1 MKRLLIALFLLNL
14 LISGCVKKSTEPDS
28 KAAELDIWPSK
39 NRLELIFDYNGNNYM
54 IEFIGKE
61 KTMAIARI
69 VVNKEPYN
77 YDDDIVLSNEDVFL
91 INEEL
96 KNPEIAIPS
105 NKSNEN
111 NMIINVKYRELHTEY
126 IKEAIFNFD
135 DELGEDKEFNMIA
148 SDRLKDYL
156 INRLLYIYS
165 LPLYTVQDNDT
176 LSKICLKF
184 FGDTNYDRIVDVN
197 PSMEWKNQYLIVRP
211 HEKIRIP

>member
-1 MKRLLIALFLLNL
+1 
-14 LISGCVKKSTEPDS
+14 
-28 KAAELDIWPSK
+28 
-39 NRLELIFDYNGNNYM
+39 M
-54 IEFIGKE
+54 IKFIGKE

-77 YDDDIVLSNEDVFL
+77 YDNDIVLSNEDTFL

-96 KNPEIAIPS
+96 INPEIIISENQS
-105 NKSNEN
+105 NKN
-111 NMIINVKYRELHTEY
+111 NMIINVKYRELHTEW

-135 DELGEDKEFNMIA
+135 DEMGEDKEFNMIP

-165 LPLYTVQDNDT
+165 LPLYTVQFDDT

-197 PSMEWKNQYLIVRP
+197 PAMKWANQYLVVHP
-211 HEKIRIP
+211 HTKIRIPSKK